1 MKEGRCGFCDSNA
14 LCFVLIVSIILIQL
28 FLSLLRISIW
38 ISAGASELANGLN
51 EFSYRIRSECLL
63 IQTL

>member
-28 FLSLLRISIW
+28 FFSLLRISIW
-38 ISAGASELANGLN
+38 ICAGASELGEWL
-51 EFSYRIRSECLL
+51 E
-63 IQTL
+63 